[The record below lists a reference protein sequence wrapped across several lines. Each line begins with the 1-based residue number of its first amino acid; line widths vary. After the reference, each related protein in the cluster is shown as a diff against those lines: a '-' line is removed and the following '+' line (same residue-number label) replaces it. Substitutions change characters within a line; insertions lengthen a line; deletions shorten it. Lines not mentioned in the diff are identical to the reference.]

1 MFATKTEIEIKKGRK
16 KERESERVNEGGVH
30 KRWNT
35 NFFSHFN
42 TKKLFFFAFFAFH
55 QVTNFF
61 FCPSLPP
68 VNFKLCGE
76 TAEKKLTKWESE
88 WVSESERVT
97 ESERKREKIQRM
109 DFDIINEIFFSF
121 FFTFFTL
128 FASPSFFFLLVVLI
142 YFSIIHPFLFTFFF
156 LLSYYL

>member
-88 WVSESERVT
+88 
-97 ESERKREKIQRM
+97 
-109 DFDIINEIFFSF
+109 
-121 FFTFFTL
+121 
-128 FASPSFFFLLVVLI
+128 
-142 YFSIIHPFLFTFFF
+142 
-156 LLSYYL
+156 